1 MGAFYKILS
10 THRALEARMLPAL
23 PLVIHLD
30 PLRDPAVATRA
41 PAGRG
46 DRPVPRVDAVPPQRR
61 GESRA
66 ANRERPE
73 DRQGAAPDTQRR
85 AAWRDDR
92 AGADRRPGATHPARW
107 GATLFLAQHLG
118 QLDGAGGTRGAD
130 TASQEAR
137 SPSYDGPDPHGFGTA
152 AYRRVGAEPPLY
164 REAPVVFRV
173 SV

>member
-1 MGAFYKILS
+1 
-10 THRALEARMLPAL
+10 MLPAL

-30 PLRDPAVATRA
+30 PLRDPAVATQA

-46 DRPVPRVDAVPPQRR
+46 DRPVPRVDGVQPQRR
-61 GESRA
+61 GQTRA
-66 ANRERPE
+66 ASRERTE
-73 DRQGAAPDTQRR
+73 QRQGAAPDTRRR
-85 AAWRDDR
+85 AAWRDER
-92 AGADRRPGATHPARW
+92 AGADRRAGTTHPARW

-118 QLDGAGGTRGAD
+118 QLDDGASSAE
-130 TASQEAR
+130 TAAQAAR
-137 SPSYDGPDPHGFGTA
+137 RPAYDGPDPHGFGTA